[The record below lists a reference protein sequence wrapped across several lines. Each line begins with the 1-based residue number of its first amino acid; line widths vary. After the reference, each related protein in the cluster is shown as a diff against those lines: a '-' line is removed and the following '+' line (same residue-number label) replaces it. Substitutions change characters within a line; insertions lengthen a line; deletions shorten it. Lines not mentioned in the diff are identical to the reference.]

1 MGLAQLHQLRG
12 RVGRGT
18 VESTCVLLYAPPLT
32 PIARERLG
40 VLRDTNDGFEIAR
53 RDLELRGPGELLGTR
68 QTGLMQLRVAD
79 LVRDADLLPGV
90 QRAADLMLA
99 RRRREHSG
107 AAAPLGRATGNASAR
122 FDTAGTDAMRNAADI
137 DRQSRAT
144 AHARPSRL
152 REYARLMRLDRPIG
166 IWLLLWPVLWA
177 LWIAGDGHPDERLFV
192 IFVLGTFVMRSA
204 GCVMNDFADRE
215 FDPHVRRT
223 ADRPLAQQSVS
234 PAEALGLFA
243 VLALIALALVIPLN
257 RPTQVLALIGG
268 VLAVTYPFLKRFFSL
283 PQAYLGA
290 AFGWSVPMAFAAQTG
305 SVPPQAW
312 VLFLSVV
319 LWTTAYD
326 TMYAM
331 VDREDDLVIGI
342 RSSAILFGRA
352 RPVVIG
358 ALQAGALGGLALV
371 GWLTSPR
378 PLVLGGAADG
388 RGARRAPAGADPRPR
403 ARRPASA
410 PS

>member
-1 MGLAQLHQLRG
+1 
-12 RVGRGT
+12 
-18 VESTCVLLYAPPLT
+18 
-32 PIARERLG
+32 
-40 VLRDTNDGFEIAR
+40 
-53 RDLELRGPGELLGTR
+53 
-68 QTGLMQLRVAD
+68 
-79 LVRDADLLPGV
+79 
-90 QRAADLMLA
+90 
-99 RRRREHSG
+99 
-107 AAAPLGRATGNASAR
+107 
-122 FDTAGTDAMRNAADI
+122 MRNATDI
-137 DRQSRAT
+137 DQESRSEAQR
-144 AHARPSRL
+144 RPQSRL

-177 LWIAGDGHPDERLFV
+177 LWVSSGGHPDERLFV

-223 ADRPLAQQSVS
+223 ADRPLARQAVS

-243 VLALIALALVIPLN
+243 VLGLVALALVIPLN

-305 SVPPQAW
+305 AVPLEAW
-312 VLFLSVV
+312 AMFLAVV

-352 RPVVIG
+352 DRLIIA
-358 ALQAGALGGLALV
+358 ALQAGALGGLGLV
-371 GWLTSPR
+371 GWMGGLGRWYWVGLAAAAVLAVHQQRLIRHREPAACFR
-378 PLVLGGAADG
+378 AFLNNNLFGLVVFAGIALDYLF
-388 RGARRAPAGADPRPR
+388 RG
-403 ARRPASA
+403 
-410 PS
+410 

>member
-1 MGLAQLHQLRG
+1 
-12 RVGRGT
+12 
-18 VESTCVLLYAPPLT
+18 
-32 PIARERLG
+32 
-40 VLRDTNDGFEIAR
+40 
-53 RDLELRGPGELLGTR
+53 
-68 QTGLMQLRVAD
+68 
-79 LVRDADLLPGV
+79 
-90 QRAADLMLA
+90 
-99 RRRREHSG
+99 
-107 AAAPLGRATGNASAR
+107 
-122 FDTAGTDAMRNAADI
+122 MRNATDI
-137 DRQSRAT
+137 DQESRA
-144 AHARPSRL
+144 RSPSPQRRRL

-166 IWLLLWPVLWA
+166 SWLLLWPVLWA
-177 LWIAGDGHPDERLFV
+177 LWISSGGHPDERLFV

-223 ADRPLAQQSVS
+223 ADRPLAKQSVS

-268 VLAVTYPFLKRFFSL
+268 ILAVTYPFLKRFFSL

-305 SVPPQAW
+305 AIPPVAW
-312 VLFLSVV
+312 VLFVSVV

-331 VDREDDLVIGI
+331 VDREDDLVIGV

-352 RPVVIG
+352 DRVLIA
-358 ALQAGALGGLALV
+358 ALQLAALGGLGLV
-371 GWLTSPR
+371 GWISGLGHWYWVG
-378 PLVLGGAADG
+378 LAVAAALAAHQQVLIRHRQPAECFRAFLNNNLLGLAVFAGLALDYLF
-388 RGARRAPAGADPRPR
+388 RG
-403 ARRPASA
+403 
-410 PS
+410 

>member
-1 MGLAQLHQLRG
+1 
-12 RVGRGT
+12 
-18 VESTCVLLYAPPLT
+18 
-32 PIARERLG
+32 
-40 VLRDTNDGFEIAR
+40 
-53 RDLELRGPGELLGTR
+53 
-68 QTGLMQLRVAD
+68 
-79 LVRDADLLPGV
+79 
-90 QRAADLMLA
+90 
-99 RRRREHSG
+99 
-107 AAAPLGRATGNASAR
+107 
-122 FDTAGTDAMRNAADI
+122 
-137 DRQSRAT
+137 
-144 AHARPSRL
+144 
-152 REYARLMRLDRPIG
+152 
-166 IWLLLWPVLWA
+166 
-177 LWIAGDGHPDERLFV
+177 
-192 IFVLGTFVMRSA
+192 MRSA

-223 ADRPLAQQSVS
+223 ADRPLAKQSVS

-243 VLALIALALVIPLN
+243 VLALVALALIIPLN

-305 SVPPQAW
+305 SVPAVAW

-326 TMYAM
+326 TIYAM

-352 RPVVIG
+352 DRVIIA

-371 GWLTSPR
+371 GWMTA
-378 PLVLGGAADG
+378 LGRWYWAGLLAAAALALHQQRLIRNRDP
-388 RGARRAPAGADPRPR
+388 AACFRAFLNNNLFGFVVFAGLALDYLF
-403 ARRPASA
+403 AG
-410 PS
+410 